1 MQLEL
6 LIAGVRGDSVFG
18 RAYAAFDPG
27 PKDERPCGV
36 LKGVRTGPARLSLV
50 IFTSDDP
57 KMDMIFEGK
66 FRGDSLLV
74 ESARPRSGKNVLP
87 WGSWLI
93 FVRISSDT
101 VSGCLTSA

>member
-1 MQLEL
+1 MHLQLF
-6 LIAGVRGDSVFG
+6 IAGVRGDSVFG
-18 RAYAAFDPG
+18 KAYAAFDPG

-36 LKGVRTGPARLSLV
+36 LKGVRTGAVRLSLV
-50 IFTSDDP
+50 VFTIDDP
-57 KMDMIFEGK
+57 NMDMIFEGT

-93 FVRISSDT
+93 FVRTSGDT